1 MSREGVKRQFC
12 PLFCGRFP
20 RIVSKFCFEK
30 LKKAQKVVCN
40 HGCPSQ
46 TSKAR
51 TFRTDVER
59 KGQWKQGGRSGN
71 TDTDGR
77 KRSQP
82 QWTRTTKCGQKQHKR
97 TERNG
102 QEGRRKNQKD
112 GRERNE
118 LDRMKGD
125 RMKRDR
131 MEGTPGPRWRKR
143 LFCWKWFKMKKKI
156 LISKQV
162 FPLKTTT
169 AKKQNKTN
177 QSKAMQSENK
187 TKQNKT
193 KM

>member
-1 MSREGVKRQFC
+1 MSQEGVKRQFC

-82 QWTRTTKCGQKQHKR
+82 QRTRTTKCGQKQHKR

-112 GRERNE
+112 GRKRNE
-118 LDRMKGD
+118 RDRMKED

-131 MEGTPGPRWRKR
+131 MEGTLGSRWQKGQIR
-143 LFCWKWFKMKKKI
+143 LVRRGRMR
-156 LISKQV
+156 
-162 FPLKTTT
+162 
-169 AKKQNKTN
+169 
-177 QSKAMQSENK
+177 
-187 TKQNKT
+187 
-193 KM
+193 